1 MVEVIIFIV
10 LLISMFVLMVTEIIW
25 GISWSLKKRKKVS
38 SSKNQVRL
46 KRNSILLIVTIILMG
61 GLMLYSQITVST
73 PKIKEENGK
82 VMENSIAK
90 LESVDLN
97 TRSEWISIRGQNKKN
112 PVLLFLA
119 GGPGGSQM
127 AAVRHELSELEKH
140 FVVVVWDQPGSGKY
154 LY

>member
-73 PKIKEENGK
+73 PKIKDENGK

-140 FVVVVWDQPGSGKY
+140 
-154 LY
+154 L

>member
-112 PVLLFLA
+112 PVLLFLV
-119 GGPGGSQM
+119 QV
-127 AAVRHELSELEKH
+127 VRKWRQLGMNFQNWRSIL
-140 FVVVVWDQPGSGKY
+140 
-154 LY
+154 

>member
-1 MVEVIIFIV
+1 MYLNSGQVCVMIMLNTGQKYQRSVKMVEVIIFIV

-97 TRSEWISIRGQNKKN
+97 TRSEWISIREQKKSSSSFFGRWSRWFAN
-112 PVLLFLA
+112 
-119 GGPGGSQM
+119 GGS
-127 AAVRHELSELEKH
+127 
-140 FVVVVWDQPGSGKY
+140 
-154 LY
+154 

>member
-97 TRSEWISIRGQNKKN
+97 TRSEWISIRGQNKKIQFFFFWQ
-112 PVLLFLA
+112 VV
-119 GGPGGSQM
+119 QV
-127 AAVRHELSELEKH
+127 VRKWRQLGMNFQNWRSIL
-140 FVVVVWDQPGSGKY
+140 
-154 LY
+154 